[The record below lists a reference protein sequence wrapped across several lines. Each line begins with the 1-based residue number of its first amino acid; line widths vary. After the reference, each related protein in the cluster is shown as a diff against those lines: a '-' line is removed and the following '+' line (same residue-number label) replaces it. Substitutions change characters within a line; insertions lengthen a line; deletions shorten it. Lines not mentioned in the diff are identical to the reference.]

1 MKSWRLT
8 QINQW
13 VYQTSLKALEEAY
26 QGALVIK
33 EIEMQHFGGGAI
45 MVQPDMGKT
54 VIDYFRTQL
63 DRQLLR
69 IRSNLL
75 RFRITGFLVNRQIL
89 SQFTPGAERPE
100 AGLETP
106 QEVNFRLEATASEAA
121 ILEKLAFIESVVG
134 RYRSFNDVFGE
145 FFPNADAVQTVR
157 PEVLPDDQNE
167 LAKTNT
173 ESSEGAGQVTIEP
186 ALPSKTAQAK
196 EKIIKPKQPESMVLF
211 GGADRIAKEFNPKY
225 EQEVVQELRIRRVQN
240 RMAVRWLAMLL
251 LVPLLVQVLTKNVIL
266 DPILGNYFER
276 NPSKVELSN
285 EIEEEFLHKF
295 SEYKEALE
303 VKHLLAKAVVEEEQ
317 REHRQYKNSPAEEK
331 ALAKAVFGDLPAEL
345 LKDTLN
351 DQPGKFRSLLIT
363 SGWTEVE
370 EELQERALEEKAL
383 ELWREARQE
392 QLNGLKN
399 VLADGAGLVSFVVLV
414 YVGRQRLTVVRNF
427 SNRAFL
433 SLNDPTKVFLFI
445 LVTDMFVGFHSAE
458 GWEVILEGFA
468 HHFGLPESK
477 VFINSF
483 IATIPVIID
492 ACVKFWIFTYL
503 TRYSAS
509 ASAIYERMNT

>member
-1 MKSWRLT
+1 M
-8 QINQW
+8 
-13 VYQTSLKALEEAY
+13 
-26 QGALVIK
+26 
-33 EIEMQHFGGGAI
+33 
-45 MVQPDMGKT
+45 
-54 VIDYFRTQL
+54 
-63 DRQLLR
+63 
-69 IRSNLL
+69 
-75 RFRITGFLVNRQIL
+75 
-89 SQFTPGAERPE
+89 
-100 AGLETP
+100 
-106 QEVNFRLEATASEAA
+106 
-121 ILEKLAFIESVVG
+121 
-134 RYRSFNDVFGE
+134 
-145 FFPNADAVQTVR
+145 
-157 PEVLPDDQNE
+157 
-167 LAKTNT
+167 AKTNT

-266 DPILGNYFER
+266 NPILGNYFER